1 MRRTTA
7 VIAGLV
13 LVAGLAGCGQDSSGN
28 ANEEFCTELATL
40 QADVDEFNSMVG
52 SSASFND
59 LEVQAQAVA
68 ADAKNLSATTQRLED
83 QEAKDAMNAATVQL
97 ETALGAV
104 DVATSSEAESVAAVK
119 AAMKEYE
126 ASVDEVAAQV
136 GCTTG

>member
-52 SSASFND
+52 SSASYND
-59 LEVQAQAVA
+59 LSVQAQAVA
-68 ADAKNLSATTQRLED
+68 ADAKNLAATTQRLED
-83 QEAKDAMNAATVQL
+83 EQAKEQMNAATAQL
-97 ETALGAV
+97 EADLSAIDT
-104 DVATSSEAESVAAVK
+104 ATSSEAEAIVSVK
-119 AAMKEYE
+119 AAMTEYE
-126 ASVDEVAAQV
+126 TSVEEVATQV
-136 GCTTG
+136 GCTT